1 MSKCTSPSNKR
12 AVPHERSV
20 EGITKYFK
28 PLNELINQLVPTSL
42 SSSSSKSSPSTTPTT
57 PKTSSRTSTTP
68 ETSSSR
74 TSTTAKTSSSR
85 TPTTSRA
92 SSSRTSTT
100 AKTSSRTSTTPQT
113 SSSRTSTTPK
123 TSSRTSTT
131 PQTSSS
137 RTPTTCRAS
146 SSKTPTTSRTSSS
159 TTPTT
164 SGTSKVQSI
173 HVNDVPANN
182 TSESLISVV
191 NTSSLL
197 DKISHLS
204 MNSDKATLCNSFQN
218 IAITSTDSIS
228 SNEPDESLVF
238 FESNAD
244 IQSSDDPEHNQS
256 EFQHAT
262 PENSEINQRDML
274 ATYLFQIEFHLK
286 SCQNLIK
293 DSTRNDIS
301 HKEFVEKTRSFVFE
315 LKTILDSLDT
325 TCHEQI
331 EKMNAQFSNVEFVCR
346 KSNDAISRDPAYW
359 PTNGKFTEEEL
370 RYLIHKGPM
379 QPVLNDYP
387 KNLSLVAQ
395 KTTCKFVP
403 KWFNEYPMLEYSE
416 SIDRAFCFAC
426 RPGSEKADLAWIKT
440 GLQSWSK
447 MKGKGKGKKGKL
459 EQHFTS
465 SSHMS
470 SMYRLSVFK
479 NKHLNVE
486 HLIDANHRLASQKE
500 ESIFQI
506 NKKIIETFF
515 DCTLF
520 LAKQGLAFHRDPQ
533 EHGNFIQLINLL
545 CRHNPL
551 LNSWFNDN
559 KFKSH
564 HVTYRSARS
573 QDEFIEQIGTYLIR
587 LIVQQVQNA
596 PFYSVMIDST
606 PDCSHR
612 EIYSLVIRYVDNDL
626 NIYERVIALKE
637 LPTKTGQAICD
648 FILTIL
654 HDYQISTDCL
664 VGQCYDNAPSMSGC
678 RRGVQNC
685 MKIALKRDIIHV
697 PCGGHS
703 ANLGVKHGCE
713 CSTEYIRFFNLIEEI
728 YDFLTSSINRY
739 HKFRTQI
746 NSSTSAVTVKNL
758 SITRWS
764 ANYESINAIC
774 RSLPE
779 IINTFDLIISHIDDK
794 VNTNEKITPDDRK
807 TKEQSINLQKAILSF
822 EFNLLLNFLN
832 QVTRQT
838 QSLTDHLQKKSLD
851 LVTAS
856 HLLFNTNKVLM
867 EWRND
872 DLFLQNLIKECD
884 DQALRNGVDI
894 ENEFARHHH
903 QRPRSVKIDSNSK
916 TGIHLNRI
924 EYYAK
929 LMREILDYLI
939 VSLSEYYKLI
949 EEKLQH
955 FCNIFPGR
963 VNQLTLENAKKI
975 CEIVPG
981 ISSPELLYSELQLLK
996 NDIDSYTE
1004 MTELINKIK
1013 IIRHGYPN
1021 AARIYQFLLAL
1032 PITVATNERCFS
1044 KLKLIK
1050 NKLRSTLMPDKME
1063 WLIIS
1068 SAERDLLENADL
1080 SSFAEE

>member
-1 MSKCTSPSNKR
+1 
-12 AVPHERSV
+12 
-20 EGITKYFK
+20 
-28 PLNELINQLVPTSL
+28 
-42 SSSSSKSSPSTTPTT
+42 
-57 PKTSSRTSTTP
+57 
-68 ETSSSR
+68 
-74 TSTTAKTSSSR
+74 
-85 TPTTSRA
+85 
-92 SSSRTSTT
+92 
-100 AKTSSRTSTTPQT
+100 
-113 SSSRTSTTPK
+113 
-123 TSSRTSTT
+123 
-131 PQTSSS
+131 
-137 RTPTTCRAS
+137 
-146 SSKTPTTSRTSSS
+146 
-159 TTPTT
+159 
-164 SGTSKVQSI
+164 
-173 HVNDVPANN
+173 
-182 TSESLISVV
+182 
-191 NTSSLL
+191 
-197 DKISHLS
+197 
-204 MNSDKATLCNSFQN
+204 
-218 IAITSTDSIS
+218 
-228 SNEPDESLVF
+228 
-238 FESNAD
+238 
-244 IQSSDDPEHNQS
+244 
-256 EFQHAT
+256 
-262 PENSEINQRDML
+262 ML

-293 DSTRNDIS
+293 DSTRIDIP
-301 HKEFVEKTRSFVFE
+301 HREFVEKTRSFVFE

-346 KSNDAISRDPAYW
+346 KSNDAISRDP
-359 PTNGKFTEEEL
+359 G
-370 RYLIHKGPM
+370 
-379 QPVLNDYP
+379 
-387 KNLSLVAQ
+387 
-395 KTTCKFVP
+395 
-403 KWFNEYPMLEYSE
+403 
-416 SIDRAFCFAC
+416 
-426 RPGSEKADLAWIKT
+426 PGSEKADLAWIKT

-447 MKGKGKGKKGKL
+447 MKGKGKGKGKKGKL

-465 SSHMS
+465 SSHMA

-486 HLIDANHRLASQKE
+486 HLIDANHRLACQKE

-520 LAKQGLAFHRDPQ
+520 LTKQGLAFRRDPQ

-545 CRHNPL
+545 RRHNPL

-564 HVTYRSARS
+564 HVTYTSARS
-573 QDEFIEQIGTYLIR
+573 QDEFIEQ
-587 LIVQQVQNA
+587 
-596 PFYSVMIDST
+596 IDST

-654 HDYQISTDCL
+654 HDYQISTDWL
-664 VGQCYDNAPSMSGC
+664 VGQCYDNAPNMSGC

-728 YDFLTSSINRY
+728 YNFLTSSINHY
-739 HKFRTQI
+739 HTFRTQI

-758 SITRWS
+758 SITR
-764 ANYESINAIC
+764 Y
-774 RSLPE
+774 R
-779 IINTFDLIISHIDDK
+779 IDDK

-838 QSLTDHLQKKSLD
+838 QTLTEHLQKKSLD

-872 DLFLQNLIKECD
+872 DLFLQNLIKKCD

-924 EYYAK
+924 EYYVK
-929 LMREILDYLI
+929 LMREILDYLV

-963 VNQLTLENAKKI
+963 VNQLTLDNAKKI

-981 ISSPELLYSELQLLK
+981 ILSPELLYSELQLLK
-996 NDIDSYTE
+996 NDIDSCTE

-1021 AARIYQFLLAL
+1021 TTRIYQFLLAL
-1032 PITVATNERCFS
+1032 PITVATNEHCFS

-1050 NKLRSTLMPDKME
+1050 NKLRSTLMPDK
-1063 WLIIS
+1063 W
-1068 SAERDLLENADL
+1068 NG
-1080 SSFAEE
+1080 

>member
-1 MSKCTSPSNKR
+1 
-12 AVPHERSV
+12 
-20 EGITKYFK
+20 
-28 PLNELINQLVPTSL
+28 
-42 SSSSSKSSPSTTPTT
+42 
-57 PKTSSRTSTTP
+57 
-68 ETSSSR
+68 
-74 TSTTAKTSSSR
+74 
-85 TPTTSRA
+85 
-92 SSSRTSTT
+92 
-100 AKTSSRTSTTPQT
+100 
-113 SSSRTSTTPK
+113 
-123 TSSRTSTT
+123 
-131 PQTSSS
+131 
-137 RTPTTCRAS
+137 
-146 SSKTPTTSRTSSS
+146 
-159 TTPTT
+159 
-164 SGTSKVQSI
+164 
-173 HVNDVPANN
+173 
-182 TSESLISVV
+182 
-191 NTSSLL
+191 
-197 DKISHLS
+197 
-204 MNSDKATLCNSFQN
+204 
-218 IAITSTDSIS
+218 
-228 SNEPDESLVF
+228 
-238 FESNAD
+238 
-244 IQSSDDPEHNQS
+244 
-256 EFQHAT
+256 QHAT
-262 PENSEINQRDML
+262 LENSEINQRDML

-293 DSTRNDIS
+293 DSTRIDIP
-301 HKEFVEKTRSFVFE
+301 HREFVEKTRSFVFE

-346 KSNDAISRDPAYW
+346 KSNDAISRDP
-359 PTNGKFTEEEL
+359 
-370 RYLIHKGPM
+370 GPM

-395 KTTCKFVP
+395 KTTCKFVS

-416 SIDRAFCFAC
+416 SSHRTFCFAC
-426 RPGSEKADLAWIKT
+426 RLFHKGPGSEKADLAWIKT

-447 MKGKGKGKKGKL
+447 MKGKGKGKGKKGKL

-465 SSHMS
+465 SSHMA

-486 HLIDANHRLASQKE
+486 HLIDANHRLACQKE

-520 LAKQGLAFHRDPQ
+520 LTKQGLAFRRDPQ

-545 CRHNPL
+545 RRHNPL

-564 HVTYRSARS
+564 HVTYTSARS

-587 LIVQQVQNA
+587 LIV
-596 PFYSVMIDST
+596 ST
-606 PDCSHR
+606 
-612 EIYSLVIRYVDNDL
+612 IIRYVDNDL

-654 HDYQISTDCL
+654 HDYQISTDWL
-664 VGQCYDNAPSMSGC
+664 VGQCYDNAPNMSGC

-728 YDFLTSSINRY
+728 YNFLTSSINHY
-739 HKFRTQI
+739 HTFRTQI

-758 SITRWS
+758 SITR
-764 ANYESINAIC
+764 Y
-774 RSLPE
+774 R
-779 IINTFDLIISHIDDK
+779 IDDK

-838 QSLTDHLQKKSLD
+838 QTLTEHLQKKSLD

-872 DLFLQNLIKECD
+872 DLFLQNLIKKCD

-924 EYYAK
+924 EYYVK
-929 LMREILDYLI
+929 LMREILDYLV

-963 VNQLTLENAKKI
+963 VNQLTLDNAKKI

-981 ISSPELLYSELQLLK
+981 ILSPELLYSELQLLK
-996 NDIDSYTE
+996 NDIDSCTE

-1021 AARIYQFLLAL
+1021 TTRIYQFLLAL
-1032 PITVATNERCFS
+1032 PITVATNEHCFS

-1050 NKLRSTLMPDKME
+1050 NKLRSTLMPDK
-1063 WLIIS
+1063 W
-1068 SAERDLLENADL
+1068 NG
-1080 SSFAEE
+1080 